1 MCVWKFDKSE
11 EEILNRKNIRLDGS
25 GPRERIYS
33 DDCNSTIL
41 YPVISRI
48 GRIAS
53 FKSENEKIVNLSF
66 PACESFCI
74 FVAFIFLIKKRNDN
88 FKSLIGY

>member
-1 MCVWKFDKSE
+1 M
-11 EEILNRKNIRLDGS
+11 
-25 GPRERIYS
+25 
-33 DDCNSTIL
+33 
-41 YPVISRI
+41 ISRI